1 MKSDRKIF
9 RAMLVLGL
17 LAGGLIAAAQAFAQG
32 AKGRIFV
39 LVVCDGLRPD
49 LVTQQNMPNLFA
61 IGRAG
66 VRFDRHHS
74 LYPTLTMVNA
84 GGLSTGA
91 QPGVDGVLGNTMYFK
106 PVPGAKVS
114 ADLAKL
120 IAKPVA
126 LESPRILGQLN
137 APGAL
142 AGHLLALD
150 TAAQEAERE
159 GGYIAI
165 LGKAGP
171 AFIFDNRLTGLNDGR
186 DLLDEP
192 HKDFLF
198 ATDDLIAAP
207 PGAKAIADTIKPP
220 ASGATSTRD
229 AFYTTVAIEKALPA
243 AKAAAAAGRPA
254 IIVLWLR
261 DPDATQHRAGLGTVQ
276 DFQALSDT
284 DANLG
289 RIRSAIAA
297 SGLERRTDLMVVS
310 DHGFATVRMKVDLA
324 GLLVAAGLKKSVDSG
339 EMRVVRNG
347 GSDLIYLSPDEFK
360 TADARRGV
368 LQKIVNF
375 AEAQEWSGPI
385 FSRDPAP
392 VAQGRRKVDY
402 LGWIGG
408 TFNEASVGIYN
419 AARSPDLVISFREF
433 ADMDN
438 SSLTGPD
445 KPAFAID
452 AQGQH
457 AVPNQSSALVHPVK
471 GVNYADGLG
480 TGQGMHGA
488 AGDRELHNFCAAI
501 GPDFRRGY
509 VDRSPTGNAD
519 VAPTMSRILGL
530 EPNVGPGGV
539 SATGRVMQEALSDG
553 SGGPG
558 LARPLQMRTDLEL
571 QGVRVV
577 TTLIATQLGRRLYLD
592 DSRVERIPLGRS
604 P

>member
-1 MKSDRKIF
+1 MKSDRKMF
-9 RAMLVLGL
+9 RTMLVLGL
-17 LAGGLIAAAQAFAQG
+17 LAGGLIAAAPSRAQG
-32 AKGRIFV
+32 AKGRIFI

-61 IGRAG
+61 IEREG

-91 QPGVDGVLGNTMYFK
+91 QPGLAGVLGNTMYFK
-106 PVPGAKVS
+106 PVAGSELSPA
-114 ADLAKL
+114 LAGL

-126 LESPRILGQLN
+126 LEGPKILGQLN
-137 APGAL
+137 APGAF

-150 TAAQEAERE
+150 TVEQEAERE
-159 GGYIAI
+159 GGYIAT

-171 AFIFDNRLTGLNDGR
+171 AFLFDNRLTGLSDGR
-186 DLLDEP
+186 DLLGEP
-192 HKDFLF
+192 HRDFLF

-207 PGAKAIADTIKPP
+207 PGRNAIADTIKPP
-220 ASGATSTRD
+220 ASEATSTRD
-229 AFYTTVAIEKALPA
+229 AFYTTVAIDQAIPA
-243 AKAAAAAGRPA
+243 AKAAAEGGRPA

-276 DFQALSDT
+276 DFQALSAT
-284 DANLG
+284 DADMG
-289 RIRSAIAA
+289 RIRSAIA
-297 SGLERRTDLMVVS
+297 GRGIERRTDLMVVS
-310 DHGFATVRMKVDLA
+310 DHGFATVRMKVNLA
-324 GLLVAAGLKKSVDSG
+324 GLLVAAGLKKSIDSN
-339 EMRVVRNG
+339 EVQVVRNG

-360 TADARRGV
+360 TADARRDI

-392 VAQGRRKVDY
+392 AAAGRRKADY

-408 TFNEASVGIYN
+408 TFSEASVGIYN

-433 ADMDN
+433 PDMDN

-457 AVPNQSSALVHPVK
+457 AVPNQSSELVHPVK

-509 VDRSPTGNAD
+509 VDRSPTGNVD

-539 SATGRVMQEALSDG
+539 SATGRVMAEALRDG
-553 SGGPG
+553 SSGPG
-558 LARPLQMRTDLEL
+558 LARPLQMRTELDL

>member
-1 MKSDRKIF
+1 M
-9 RAMLVLGL
+9 
-17 LAGGLIAAAQAFAQG
+17 
-32 AKGRIFV
+32 
-39 LVVCDGLRPD
+39 
-49 LVTQQNMPNLFA
+49 
-61 IGRAG
+61 
-66 VRFDRHHS
+66 
-74 LYPTLTMVNA
+74 
-84 GGLSTGA
+84 
-91 QPGVDGVLGNTMYFK
+91 
-106 PVPGAKVS
+106 
-114 ADLAKL
+114 
-120 IAKPVA
+120 
-126 LESPRILGQLN
+126 
-137 APGAL
+137 
-142 AGHLLALD
+142 
-150 TAAQEAERE
+150 
-159 GGYIAI
+159 
-165 LGKAGP
+165 
-171 AFIFDNRLTGLNDGR
+171 
-186 DLLDEP
+186 
-192 HKDFLF
+192 
-198 ATDDLIAAP
+198 
-207 PGAKAIADTIKPP
+207 
-220 ASGATSTRD
+220 
-229 AFYTTVAIEKALPA
+229 
-243 AKAAAAAGRPA
+243 
-254 IIVLWLR
+254 LWLR

-324 GLLVAAGLKKSVDSG
+324 GLLVAAGLKKSIDSG
-339 EMRVVRNG
+339 EVRVVRNG
-347 GSDLIYLSPDEFK
+347 GSDLIYLSPDDFS
-360 TADARRGV
+360 TSDARRDI

-392 VAQGRRKVDY
+392 VVQGRRKVDY

-433 ADMDN
+433 RDMDN
-438 SSLTGPD
+438 SSFTGPD

-457 AVPNQSSALVHPVK
+457 AVPNQSSALIHPVK

-539 SATGRVMQEALSDG
+539 SATGRVMHRGAERRQRRT
-553 SGGPG
+553 GPG
-558 LARPLQMRTDLEL
+558 APAPDEDRPRIAGRAGRYHPDRYSTRPAPLPRRFARRANPAGPLTVSGSARQLVARTRGALFRRR
-571 QGVRVV
+571 QG
-577 TTLIATQLGRRLYLD
+577 LRR
-592 DSRVERIPLGRS
+592 RTE
-604 P
+604 